1 MTDQDDPRPF
11 PDPTTMPE
19 VPPDTLGLE
28 AEEMR
33 RLGHKVVDMV
43 VDRAMARGQEPAIL
57 TGEAADLRARLGGP
71 LPEAPGDPD
80 AALELMAEVALAH
93 QQHGDH
99 PRYFARVPGP
109 AAFAAILGEWMGT
122 GFNTICA
129 SWGGASG
136 PATVELVALDWLS
149 EMLGLPA
156 GTEGVLLSGGSM
168 GNLTGF
174 AVARAEMGPGVAYLT
189 DQTHASLPRNL
200 RALGFAGDEIA
211 RLPADARWRMS
222 PETLRAAVARDRA
235 AGRRPMLVVAT
246 AGATNTGAVDPLP
259 EIAEICAAEGLWL
272 HVDGAYGA
280 PAAITEAGR
289 TALAGLERADSL
301 ALDPHKWLF
310 QPYDLGVCL
319 VTRPGALER
328 SFAIHPEYLRDVRL
342 DTGEVNFGDRSLE
355 LSRRSRALKLWMSLR
370 TYGAERFRQA
380 VRDGIKCAETAEAM
394 LRAAP
399 ETWEVVTPAQL
410 GIVCFAGRGADAAA
424 HEAAARALAES
435 GYACVTTTSLGGRSV
450 LRLCTINPLT
460 TEDDLRGTL
469 DRLAAA
475 LAATPAG

>member
-1 MTDQDDPRPF
+1 MSDRDDSRPF
-11 PDPTTMPE
+11 PDLAAMPE
-19 VPPDTLGLE
+19 VPADTLGLN

-57 TGEAADLRARLGGP
+57 TGDAADLRARLGGP

-80 AALELMAEVALAH
+80 AALDLMAEVALAH

-149 EMLGLPA
+149 GMLGMP
-156 GTEGVLLSGGSM
+156 GETEGVLLSGGSM

-174 AVARAEMGPGVAYLT
+174 AVARAEMGAGVAYLT

-200 RALGFAGDEIA
+200 RALGFAEDEIA
-211 RLPADARWRMS
+211 RLPADDRWRMS
-222 PETLRAAVARDRA
+222 AEALRAAVARDRA
-235 AGRRPMLVVAT
+235 AGRRPMMVVAT
-246 AGATNTGAVDPLP
+246 AGSTNTGAVDPLP
-259 EIAEICAAEGLWL
+259 GIAEICAAEGLWL
-272 HVDGAYGA
+272 HVDGAYGG
-280 PAAITEAGR
+280 PAAITEEGR
-289 TALAGLERADSL
+289 AALAGLERADSL

-328 SFAIHPEYLRDVRL
+328 AFSIHPEYLRDVREGA
-342 DTGEVNFGDRSLE
+342 GEVNFGDRSLE

-370 TYGAERFRQA
+370 TYGAGRFRDA
-380 VRDGIKCAETAEAM
+380 VRAGLELAETAEAM

-424 HEAAARALAES
+424 HEAAARTLAES

-460 TEDDLRGTL
+460 TEADLRGTL

-475 LAATPAG
+475 L

>member
-1 MTDQDDPRPF
+1 MSDPARRPPRF
-11 PDPTTMPE
+11 DALADLPD
-19 VPPDTLGLE
+19 VPADTLGLE

-33 RLGHKVVDMV
+33 RLGYRVVDMV
-43 VDRAMARGQEPAIL
+43 VDRAMRRGQEPAIL
-57 TGEAADLRARLGGP
+57 TGAPEDLRAALGGP
-71 LPEAPGDPD
+71 LPEAPIDPEASLD
-80 AALELMAEVALAH
+80 LMAEVALAH

-136 PATVELVALDWLS
+136 PAMVELVVIDWLA
-149 EMLGLPA
+149 EMLGMPA
-156 GTEGVLLSGGSM
+156 ETEGVLLSGGSM

-174 AVARAEMGPGVAYLT
+174 AAARAALGPGVAYLT

-200 RALGFAGDEIA
+200 RTLGFAQEEIA
-211 RLPADARWRMS
+211 KLPAEADWRMS
-222 PETLRAAVARDRA
+222 ADTLRAAIARDRA
-235 AGRRPMLVVAT
+235 AGRRPMMVVAT
-246 AGATNTGAVDPLP
+246 AGSTNTGAVDPLP

-280 PAAITEAGR
+280 PAAITPEGR
-289 TALAGLERADSL
+289 AALAGMERADSL

-319 VTRPGALER
+319 VTRPGALEAA
-328 SFAIHPEYLRDVRL
+328 FAISPEYLRDVRQAG
-342 DTGEVNFGDRSLE
+342 DAVNFGNRSLE

-370 TYGAERFRQA
+370 TYGADRFRAA
-380 VRDGIKCAETAEAM
+380 VRRGMELAELAERV
-394 LRAAP
+394 LRERP
-399 ETWEVVTPAQL
+399 GTWEVVTPAQL
-410 GIVCFAGRGADAAA
+410 GIVCFALRGADAGK
-424 HEAAARALAES
+424 HEAAARAVSES

-460 TEDDLRGTL
+460 TEDDIRGTL
-469 DRLAAA
+469 ERLAAV
-475 LAATPAG
+475 